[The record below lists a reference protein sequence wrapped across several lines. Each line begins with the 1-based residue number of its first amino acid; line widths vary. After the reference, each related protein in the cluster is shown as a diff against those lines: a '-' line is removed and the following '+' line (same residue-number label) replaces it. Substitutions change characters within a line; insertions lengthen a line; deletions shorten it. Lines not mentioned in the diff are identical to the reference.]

1 MQRRRVCEN
10 QNIKTYEKQQQ
21 DIYISIYIY
30 IYKSMINGRFLGWGS

>member
-30 IYKSMINGRFLGWGS
+30 IYIRAWLMGDF